1 MLSSS
6 LVRVKVGEKSY
17 RFLWLLSTS
26 LGEGLGGVLLLIAP
40 AGDGGTSLRGDS
52 LAEISS

>member
-40 AGDGGTSLRGDS
+40 AGAEGTSLRGDS